1 MTIVWAFI
9 ITALPSLL
17 KFLFTFFGVA
27 FVSFTALDFVVS
39 NVTSLIFTN
48 YNNLGTDTLAIM
60 QLANVD
66 TAINII
72 LSSYTAGIFV
82 KTTLSSTTR
91 IKFN

>member
-1 MTIVWAFI
+1 MAIVWAFI
-9 ITALPSLL
+9 LTALPSLL
-17 KFLFTFFGVA
+17 KFLFTFLGVA
-27 FVSFTALDFVVS
+27 FVSFTALDFVVL
-39 NVTSLIFTN
+39 NATSIIFSN